1 MTKAIIFDAGTLIS
15 FSMNGL
21 FAELEKL
28 KKIFNGK
35 FLITEEVKNEVVDKP
50 IKIRRFELEGLRI
63 RELLNKKILE
73 LPDSVGV
80 SKDEVVNKTNEF
92 LENANNI
99 YSSRG
104 KPVHII
110 DSGEAS
116 CLALSRILTE
126 KKIIHVVA
134 VDERT
139 TRLLGEKPENLKKL
153 LEQKL
158 HIKIK
163 TTSDDFKFF
172 RGFRFIRS
180 SELVY
185 VIHKKGIMKLDGE
198 KTLDALLWAVK
209 FKGCSITEEEI
220 KEILRI
226 G

>member
-35 FLITEEVKNEVVDKP
+35 FLITENVKSEVIDKP

-63 RELLNKKILE
+63 RELLNKKVLE

-80 SKDEVVNKTNEF
+80 LNEEISKKTNEF
-92 LENANNI
+92 LDNANSTF
-99 YSSRG
+99 SSKE

-139 TRLLGEKPENLKKL
+139 TRMIGEKPENLQKL
-153 LEQKL
+153 LEKKL

-163 TTSDDFKFF
+163 PNEENFKFF
-172 RGFRFIRS
+172 KGFRFIRS
-180 SELVY
+180 AELVY
-185 VIHKKGIMKLDGE
+185 VIYKKGIMKLDGE
-198 KTLDALLWAVK
+198 STLDALLWAVK
-209 FKGCSITEEEI
+209 FKGCSITEDEI
-220 KEILRI
+220 KEIERMK
-226 G
+226 